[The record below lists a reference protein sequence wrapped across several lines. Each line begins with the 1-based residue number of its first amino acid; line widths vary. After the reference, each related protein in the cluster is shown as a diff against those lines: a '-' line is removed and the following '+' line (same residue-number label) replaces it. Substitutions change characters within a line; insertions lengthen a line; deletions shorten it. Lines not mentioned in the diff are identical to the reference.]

1 MPSEQSC
8 SPTGHV
14 GSSMTRSVLL
24 EVCALSAYNVCW
36 CGRRIAADEQNDH
49 TLRCQATEKRE
60 TLPCHVFPAR
70 ARCCCWPIPRDWQAC
85 RAQRSHRQQPTHL
98 SVISQARRFLLTTSL
113 GAFRLYYFTHACR
126 RINVLKYSTGSLLL
140 ILVSVP
146 PIRKFTLSLVYLWP
160 SGVKEYVGPL
170 NKFGLGLLAS
180 SLPCCRCPLFAN
192 PYNPSIPSLPPHPLF
207 PIFPL
212 RTEHFLGVCKD
223 QRLLYASFSTFIY
236 SEIKVPLIRR
246 FRGQKMSNYN
256 VFKIS
261 WAPDR
266 SSPPPG

>member
-1 MPSEQSC
+1 MIARCVVKQQRRERRFHATCFPRARDAAA
-8 SPTGHV
+8 GRYHV
-14 GSSMTRSVLL
+14 TDRRAELNARAGSSPHTCRWLAKHDDFYWPLHLAPSV
-24 EVCALSAYNVCW
+24 
-36 CGRRIAADEQNDH
+36 
-49 TLRCQATEKRE
+49 
-60 TLPCHVFPAR
+60 F
-70 ARCCCWPIPRDWQAC
+70 
-85 RAQRSHRQQPTHL
+85 
-98 SVISQARRFLLTTSL
+98 TTSL
-113 GAFRLYYFTHACR
+113 MQ
-126 RINVLKYSTGSLLL
+126 RIHVLKYSTGSLLL